1 VKNMRVALP
10 ALWIFMVLNYLYC
23 DVLSLLDPANLKDVL
38 AGHAAGGSVQI
49 TPEFLLA
56 SAVLMEI
63 PMAMIL
69 LTRLL
74 GHGPSRRANVAA
86 AAFMAVVQ
94 VGSLGVGTPTAYY
107 LFFSAIEIGTLA
119 LIAVL
124 ALRWVEANPA
134 PQAGSVAAETA
145 AA

>member
-10 ALWIFMVLNYLYC
+10 ALWVFMVLNYLYC
-23 DVLSLLDPANLKDVL
+23 DVVSLFDPVAARDVV
-38 AGHAAGGSVQI
+38 AGHAAGGSIQI

-56 SAVLMEI
+56 SGVLMEI
-63 PMAMIL
+63 PIAMTL
-69 LTRLL
+69 LSRVL
-74 GHGPSRRANVAA
+74 GHSASRWANVVA

-94 VGSLGVGTPTAYY
+94 VGSLGVGTPAAYY

-119 LIAVL
+119 LIAGL
-124 ALRWVEANPA
+124 ALRWVETNPG
-134 PQAGSVAAETA
+134 PQVRTAAAETA